1 MAVEVRD
8 LGKAFYDARSGRVTV
23 AAQDVSFSVASGEFV
38 SIVGPSG
45 CGKTTVLRIL
55 AGLEEALSGSVK
67 LFSDRPPA
75 MVFQEAS
82 VLPWL
87 SVRDNVG
94 FPLNISGRS
103 RQDRQSREDE
113 LLTLTGL
120 TDFADAKP
128 HQLSGG
134 MKQRVAV
141 ARALVDERD
150 ILLMDEPFGALD
162 EQTRMTLQQE
172 LLRIWEASRKT
183 VVFITHSVDEA
194 LVLSDRVLVM
204 SPRPEKSSPICRC
217 RFSGREMWWHCGAT
231 RASGNSHI
239 PSGRCWRRQLRAEA
253 VWKHQRR
260 QLWTTTS
267 AKLGLRGPFSDA
279 HQLDRQTEPFE
290 GPNKAFLGRRGAQKK
305 GPTPPPAS
313 SPSLLA

>member
-1 MAVEVRD
+1 
-8 LGKAFYDARSGRVTV
+8 
-23 AAQDVSFSVASGEFV
+23 
-38 SIVGPSG
+38 
-45 CGKTTVLRIL
+45 
-55 AGLEEALSGSVK
+55 
-67 LFSDRPPA
+67 

-204 SPRPEKSSPICRC
+204 SPRPGKIVADLPVPFQRPRDVVALRRDP
-217 RFSGREMWWHCGAT
+217 RFWELTHT
-231 RASGNSHI
+231 I
-239 PSGRCWRRQLRAEA
+239 
-253 VWKHQRR
+253 
-260 QLWTTTS
+260 WT
-267 AKLGLRGPFSDA
+267 
-279 HQLDRQTEPFE
+279 
-290 GPNKAFLGRRGAQKK
+290 
-305 GPTPPPAS
+305 
-313 SPSLLA
+313 LLAQTAPGQEPT